1 MSIEIKDPETER
13 VVRELARR
21 LNADPEEA
29 VRRVSE
35 DALARGAALSV
46 DEVKIDAIIRQ
57 FRELPVADARPIE
70 EIVNEINAEVEGR

>member
-46 DEVKIDAIIRQ
+46 DEVKIDAIIRR